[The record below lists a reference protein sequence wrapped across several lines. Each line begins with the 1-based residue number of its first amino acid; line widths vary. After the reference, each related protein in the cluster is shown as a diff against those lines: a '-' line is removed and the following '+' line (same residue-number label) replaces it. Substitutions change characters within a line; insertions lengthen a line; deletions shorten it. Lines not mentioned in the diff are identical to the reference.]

1 MYAYKQKTTECCQTS
16 QIRNNKLVWYD
27 LKVRQKVLNYLGLNV

>member
-1 MYAYKQKTTECCQTS
+1 MYAYKQKIAECCQTS

-27 LKVRQKVLNYLGLNV
+27 LKVREVLDVLGLKV